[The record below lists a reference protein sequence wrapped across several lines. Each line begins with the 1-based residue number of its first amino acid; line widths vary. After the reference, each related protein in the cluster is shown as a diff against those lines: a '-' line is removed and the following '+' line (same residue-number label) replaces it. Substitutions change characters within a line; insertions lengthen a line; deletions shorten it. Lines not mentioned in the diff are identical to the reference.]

1 MLPEAIILP
10 VLIFSQVYTNMVR
23 AYATDISISYH
34 KLLNPSLI
42 ALGLERSPNFCE
54 AMILVVLSHANV
66 LLIFPITGDL
76 CYLLGRWFI

>member
-10 VLIFSQVYTNMVR
+10 VLIFSQVYANMVR

-34 KLLNPSLI
+34 KSLNPSLI
-42 ALGLERSPNFCE
+42 ALVLKEVRSFCE

-66 LLIFPITGDL
+66 LLIFPITEDL
-76 CYLLGRWFI
+76 CYLLGRCFI